1 MNILKLGA
9 AALGLSCVAVPASA
23 AVHSIAFTAEG
34 VASSYLFCIQGDCD
48 LTGYADNTPWKFTF
62 EWLLDTPMPNSFS
75 GGYSLH
81 SAGISTSFEFPAPHP
96 ILRETPSDA
105 VVTFDVI
112 RGSIQSFSFAIPHDQ
127 GWAGINITDETA
139 FLYETYFGY
148 DFGDG
153 WGEFNTF
160 GDGRI
165 TSMEVAGPIPE
176 PATWAMM
183 IAGFG
188 LVGMTARRTNRNL
201 TRQSDAHDGP
211 TR

>member
-62 EWLLDTPMPNSFS
+62 EWLFDAPMPNSFA
-75 GGYSLH
+75 GGYSLY
-81 SAGISTSFEFPAPHP
+81 SAGISSSFDSAAPHP
-96 ILRETPSDA
+96 ILGAPLPDA
-105 VVTFDVI
+105 IVIFDVV
-112 RGSIQSFSFAIPHDQ
+112 RGVVQSFSYAIAHDQ
-127 GWAGINITDETA
+127 GWAGINITEKNA

-148 DFGDG
+148 DFGGG

-188 LVGMTARRTNRNL
+188 LVGMSARR
-201 TRQSDAHDGP
+201 RQRITA
-211 TR
+211 